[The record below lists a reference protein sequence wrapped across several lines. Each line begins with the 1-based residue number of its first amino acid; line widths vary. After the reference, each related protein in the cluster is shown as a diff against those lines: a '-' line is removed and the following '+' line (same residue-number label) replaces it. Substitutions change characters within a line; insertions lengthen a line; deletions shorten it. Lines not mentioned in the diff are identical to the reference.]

1 MAAMLLDAFRHNSW
15 ATAELLGYCRGL
27 DDATL
32 RATVPGTYGSIV
44 DTLAHTIKSE
54 ASYLSRLAGAWPGYP
69 WPAADSAS
77 LDALAERAAELAPV
91 WERFLAGEVDTER
104 TREGRGDDGTAYQ
117 YAAGVF
123 LAQALHHANE
133 HRAQVCTILGALGY
147 EPPEVSAWAYAF
159 ATGRGWEEPGQ

>member
-15 ATAELLGYCRGL
+15 ATAELLGFCRGL

-32 RATVPGTYGSIV
+32 RATVPGTYGSII

-69 WPAADSAS
+69 WPEAESPS
-77 LDALAERAAELAPV
+77 LDVLAERAAELAPV
-91 WERFLAGEVDTER
+91 WEQFLAGEVDAEQ
-104 TREGRGDDGTAYQ
+104 TREGRGGGKVFVFT
-117 YAAGVF
+117 AGVF

-133 HRAQVCTILGALGY
+133 HRAQICTTLGALGY
-147 EPPEVSAWAYAF
+147 DPPEVSAWAYAF
-159 ATGRGWEEPGQ
+159 ATGRGREKSAQ